1 MKDTGIVQ
9 SGSELHLNSLPSF
22 DLDLDLPIAHRK
34 GVRTCTKHPI
44 SKFISY
50 HRLPS
55 SFKAFATNL
64 SSVTTTRT
72 AQDVLANPKWREAIY
87 EELRALYENRTWALA
102 DLPSGKKTVGCKWV
116 FIVKHKADESIER
129 FKTRKTRL
137 VAKGYT

>member
-1 MKDTGIVQ
+1 
-9 SGSELHLNSLPSF
+9 
-22 DLDLDLPIAHRK
+22 
-34 GVRTCTKHPI
+34 
-44 SKFISY
+44 
-50 HRLPS
+50 LPS

-72 AQDVLANPKWREAIY
+72 VQDVLANPKWREAIY